1 LLPGKINGLFSYW
14 QIDGR
19 IDSQGAH
26 HVHQIAFCK
35 SEDASWTVNG
45 VSDTSPFHCLECH
58 VLEIVIE
65 IRARRSRVILS
76 EWWVGNRDLTREFKR
91 AEIVLRPSLQHD
103 VLKVFGIRQQC
114 VENVAVKLS
123 VGRDVY

>member
-1 LLPGKINGLFSYW
+1 VILVPF
-14 QIDGR
+14 
-19 IDSQGAH
+19 
-26 HVHQIAFCK
+26 
-35 SEDASWTVNG
+35 TVSN
-45 VSDTSPFHCLECH
+45 VN

-91 AEIVLRPSLQHD
+91 AEIVLRPSLQHF

-123 VGRDVY
+123 VGPDVLFFR